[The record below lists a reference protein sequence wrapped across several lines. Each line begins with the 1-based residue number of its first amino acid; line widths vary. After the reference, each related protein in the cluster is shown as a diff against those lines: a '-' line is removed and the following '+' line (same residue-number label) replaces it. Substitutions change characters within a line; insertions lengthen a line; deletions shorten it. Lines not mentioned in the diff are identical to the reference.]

1 MVLDDALERAVG
13 LEFGRAVSGH
23 FNLFIMTAPGEVDAR
38 RFGAARLPDLS
49 HAAAEGEVTAALFIE
64 QDVPDDASHP
74 DLKGS

>member
-23 FNLFIMTAPGEVDAR
+23 FILFIMTAPGED
-38 RFGAARLPDLS
+38 RLPDLS

-74 DLKGS
+74 DRKGS